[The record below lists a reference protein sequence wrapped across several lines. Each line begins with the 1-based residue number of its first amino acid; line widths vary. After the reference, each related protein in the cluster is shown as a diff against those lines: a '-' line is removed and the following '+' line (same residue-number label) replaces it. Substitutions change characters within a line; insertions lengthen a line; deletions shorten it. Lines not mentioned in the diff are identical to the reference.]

1 MGRKVLA
8 VVVAMVG
15 AVGVIL
21 IVQMLNSFLT
31 MPPSS
36 EIMNDPA
43 RLRAYLEGLPLTA
56 YIIVLIAYFLGSLTG
71 GYLVRNM
78 SRRESPGPGLAV
90 LIGVLLTIG
99 GLLNFFVMFPGQPL
113 WFTGLSLLIFIPVS
127 LLGYKV
133 AGR

>member
-90 LIGVLLTIG
+90 LIGVSRPAALVHRAQ
-99 GLLNFFVMFPGQPL
+99 FVDIHSRFI
-113 WFTGLSLLIFIPVS
+113 TGL
-127 LLGYKV
+127 
-133 AGR
+133 

>member
-90 LIGVLLTIG
+90 LIGVLLTVG

-113 WFTGLSLLIFIPVS
+113 WFTGLSLLVFIPVS

>member
-1 MGRKVLA
+1 MRRKVLA

-36 EIMNDPA
+36 EVMNDPA
-43 RLRAYLEGLPLTA
+43 KLRAYLEGLPLTA
-56 YIIVLIAYFLGSLTG
+56 FVIVLVAYFLGSLTG

-78 SRRESPGPGLAV
+78 SRRESPGPGLAILV
-90 LIGVLLTIG
+90 GGMLTVAA
-99 GLLNFFVMFPGQPL
+99 LLNFFVMFPGQPL
-113 WFTGLSLLIFIPVS
+113 WFEVLSLLMFVPVS
-127 LLGYKV
+127 LLGYKF